1 MLCILYIYFKRIRG
15 QIVHNVYLKNL
26 LMLKSKKSL
35 NMNTIQCLTIN
46 MANKYKVC
54 TSVDTFLEQIYV
66 MYYAAYLY

>member
-1 MLCILYIYFKRIRG
+1 
-15 QIVHNVYLKNL
+15 
-26 LMLKSKKSL
+26 MLKSKKSL

-46 MANKYKVC
+46 MANIYKVC

>member
-1 MLCILYIYFKRIRG
+1 
-15 QIVHNVYLKNL
+15 
-26 LMLKSKKSL
+26 MLKSKKSL